1 MVRRKIYLHAM
12 VESFIECPCLICDH
26 IPTGWYF
33 GLVMD
38 STLKIDG
45 NESVERKRGE
55 ELRMHLVRSKS
66 VALIKSGQAL
76 SLRPDLLRK
85 KTWAEELG
93 KLVDEV
99 GSFPD
104 IRAMNIMRDELSDLL
119 PKIKHARLIESK
131 KSKQKADRRGRKTRL
146 TRLVES
152 DPVLSLFEFYNDCR
166 VVASASIGQVVSS
179 RGNNNLNKL
188 VCAAIFIFSFY

>member
-1 MVRRKIYLHAM
+1 MFSV
-12 VESFIECPCLICDH
+12 
-26 IPTGWYF
+26 GWYF

-38 STLKIDG
+38 RTLKIDG

-85 KTWAEELG
+85 KAWAEELG

-152 DPVLSLFEFYNDCR
+152 DPLLSLFEFYNDCR

-179 RGNNNLNKL
+179 RGNEQ
-188 VCAAIFIFSFY
+188 SQ

>member
-1 MVRRKIYLHAM
+1 
-12 VESFIECPCLICDH
+12 
-26 IPTGWYF
+26 
-33 GLVMD
+33 MD
-38 STLKIDG
+38 RTLKIDG

-131 KSKQKADRRGRKTRL
+131 KSKQKADSRGRKTRL

-152 DPVLSLFEFYNDCR
+152 DPLLSLFEFYNDCR

-179 RGNNNLNKL
+179 RGNEQSHNF
-188 VCAAIFIFSFY
+188 VCAAIFIFSLFFEFIMHSIKRG